1 MLTVLFLVGGC
12 QTYLDNAEARTPGEF
27 TDDLAIQTLV
37 KTRMMR
43 DPDVRGLRINVDVKN
58 GVVWL
63 RGPAR
68 SDAERQRALVIAA
81 GVPNVERV
89 VDELVVD
96 L

>member
-1 MLTVLFLVGGC
+1 MLTILLVVGGC
-12 QTYLDNAEARTPGEF
+12 QTYLDSAEARTPGEF

-63 RGPAR
+63 RGTAR

-89 VDELVVD
+89 VDELLVD

>member
-1 MLTVLFLVGGC
+1 MLTVLLVVGGC

-43 DPDVRGLRINVDVKN
+43 DPDVRGLRINVDVNK
-58 GVVWL
+58 GIVWL
-63 RGPAR
+63 RGTAR
-68 SDAERQRALVIAA
+68 SDTERRRALVIAA

>member
-1 MLTVLFLVGGC
+1 MLTVLLVVAGC

-27 TDDLAIQTLV
+27 TDDLAIQILV

-43 DPDVRGLRINVDVKN
+43 DPDVRSLRINVDVKK
-58 GVVWL
+58 GIVWL
-63 RGPAR
+63 RGKAR